1 MSRPPI
7 ERWSKGNVVLV
18 GDACHPMLPFMA
30 QGAVMAI
37 EDGLLLARCLEAHRD
52 DCAAA
57 IRAYEALRVERA
69 NRCVRAA
76 DRNREIFHND
86 RLLDRADAARYVSTQ
101 WSETKVR
108 ERYHW
113 LFSYD
118 AVGCPLEA

>member
-1 MSRPPI
+1 
-7 ERWSKGNVVLV
+7 
-18 GDACHPMLPFMA
+18 
-30 QGAVMAI
+30 MAI
-37 EDGLLLARCLEAHRD
+37 EDGVLLARCLEAYRSD
-52 DCAAA
+52 LAAA
-57 IRAYEALRVERA
+57 VRAYEGLRVARA

-101 WSETKVR
+101 WSEAKIR

-118 AVGCPLEA
+118 AVGCPLES

>member
-7 ERWSKGNVVLV
+7 ERWSKGNVVLL

-37 EDGLLLARCLEAHRD
+37 EDGLLLARCVEAHRD
-52 DCAAA
+52 DLAKAV
-57 IRAYEALRVERA
+57 RVYEALRVERA

-76 DRNREIFHND
+76 DRNRDIFHND

-101 WSETKVR
+101 WSEQKIR

-118 AVGCPLEA
+118 AVNCPLHS

>member
-1 MSRPPI
+1 
-7 ERWSKGNVVLV
+7 
-18 GDACHPMLPFMA
+18 MLPFMA

-52 DCAAA
+52 DYAAA

-69 NRCVRAA
+69 NACVRAA

-86 RLLDRADAARYVSTQ
+86 RLLDRADATRYVSTQ
-101 WSETKVR
+101 WSEAKVR

-118 AVGCPLEA
+118 AVSCPLVG